1 VPNLTYNATWNE
13 VSSGTVKMTATF
25 QLEATGRVG
34 DPTPRAALAAAVT
47 AIAGRAA
54 SVHPVVTQ
62 TDADT
67 MTITVTI

>member
-1 VPNLTYNATWNE
+1 MPNLTYSATWNE
-13 VSSGTVKMTATF
+13 ISTGTVKMTAVF
-25 QLEATGRVG
+25 QLEATGRAG
-34 DPTPRAALAAAVT
+34 DPTPRAALSAAVT
-47 AIAGRAA
+47 AIAARAA